1 MKKKSKKLNNN
12 KVSKKKY
19 IIKTTLMLV
28 ALFLVVGT
36 GLYFYGRMNRKKD
49 EPVNVSKVENTIEKY
64 GYAINDNASDYYK
77 SEFEI
82 LKELAKNDNATEE
95 EIVKQVAKLY
105 VIDLLS
111 LQEKINKYEVTCS
124 QYFYSDKRNMNT
136 QKIIDNFYNLIQDNA
151 YNDRKQELPSVK
163 NVEVTNYGTDKYK
176 MNDTTVNSYDVTLKV
191 EYQKDLG
198 YDKNVAVTLVKDGN
212 NYSIV
217 TYSPTKS

>member
-1 MKKKSKKLNNN
+1 MRA
-12 KVSKKKY
+12 
-19 IIKTTLMLV
+19 
-28 ALFLVVGT
+28 ALPPRASCCIGAIPPWRAED
-36 GLYFYGRMNRKKD
+36 GRMNRKKD
-49 EPVNVSKVENTIEKY
+49 EPINISKVENTIEKY

-82 LKELAKNDNATEE
+82 LKELAKNDDATEE
-95 EIVKQVAKLY
+95 DIVKQVAKLY

-124 QYFYSDKRNMNT
+124 QYFYSDKRSMNT

-163 NVEVTNYGTDKYK
+163 NVEITNYDTDKYK

-217 TYSPTKS
+217 TYNPTKS

>member
-1 MKKKSKKLNNN
+1 
-12 KVSKKKY
+12 
-19 IIKTTLMLV
+19 
-28 ALFLVVGT
+28 
-36 GLYFYGRMNRKKD
+36 MNRKKD

-82 LKELAKNDNATEE
+82 LKELAKNDDATEE

-124 QYFYSDKRNMNT
+124 QYFYSDKRSMNT

-212 NYSIV
+212 NYSVV
-217 TYSPTKS
+217 TYNPTKS

>member
-82 LKELAKNDNATEE
+82 LKELAKNDDATEE
-95 EIVKQVAKLY
+95 DIVKQVAKLY
-105 VIDLLS
+105 IIDLLS

-136 QKIIDNFYNLIQDNA
+136 QKIIDNF
-151 YNDRKQELPSVK
+151 
-163 NVEVTNYGTDKYK
+163 
-176 MNDTTVNSYDVTLKV
+176 
-191 EYQKDLG
+191 
-198 YDKNVAVTLVKDGN
+198 
-212 NYSIV
+212 
-217 TYSPTKS
+217 